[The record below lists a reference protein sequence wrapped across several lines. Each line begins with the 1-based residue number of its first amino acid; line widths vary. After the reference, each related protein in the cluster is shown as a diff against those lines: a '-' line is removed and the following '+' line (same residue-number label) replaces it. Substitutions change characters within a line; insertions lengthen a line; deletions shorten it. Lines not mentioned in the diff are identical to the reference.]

1 MQNHYMSLRRKNFG
15 IILFPV
21 SVIYGLVVGI
31 RNLLFNLQILKQT
44 RFDIPVIT
52 VGNITAGGTGKTP
65 HVEYLVKLLCKQFKI
80 AVLSRGYKRR
90 TKDFLLAGVSSK
102 VSDIGDEPRQIKHK
116 FPNIKLA
123 VCRKRV
129 EGIKKLL
136 SHYPDLNVVIL
147 DDGFQHRY
155 VKPGLSIL
163 LIDYHHPLKTDH
175 LLPYGNLR
183 ECESEVKRAHI
194 VIVTKTPQNI
204 KPIEKR
210 IIIKDLKLF
219 PYQFLYFTSLTYL
232 APVAVFKNASK
243 QKISYE
249 DIKKDHIAVILMT
262 GIANPKPLLQ
272 FLNKYTRKIEH
283 VGFPDHHRFTIRDM
297 DKITQRFYRLD
308 SDHKIMIT
316 SEKDAMRLT
325 EMKGIDKELKQSFYY
340 VPVEVKFNDNDAR
353 RFNKDIVNY
362 VGKHKEVN
370 RLHK

>member
-1 MQNHYMSLRRKNFG
+1 MSLRRKNFG
-15 IILFPV
+15 IILYPA

-31 RNLLFNLQILKQT
+31 RNLLFNFQILKQI
-44 RFDIPVIT
+44 RFDIPVISI
-52 VGNITAGGTGKTP
+52 GNITVGGTGKTP
-65 HVEYLVKLLCKQFKI
+65 HVEYLVKLLYKQFKI

-90 TKDFLLAGVSSK
+90 TKGFLLADASSK

-116 FPNIKLA
+116 FPNISLA

-129 EGIKKLL
+129 EGIEKLL
-136 SHYPDLNVVIL
+136 SHDPDLNVVIL
-147 DDGFQHRY
+147 DDGFQHRH

-183 ECESEVKRAHI
+183 ECKSEVRRAHI

-219 PYQFLYFTSLTYL
+219 PYQFLYFTSLTYH
-232 APVAVFKNASK
+232 APVAVFKEALK
-243 QKISYE
+243 KEIRYE
-249 DIKKDHIAVILMT
+249 DIKKVHIAVLLIT
-262 GIANPKPLLQ
+262 GIANPKPLVD
-272 FLNKYTRKIEH
+272 FLNKYTRNMDHIR
-283 VGFPDHHRFTIRDM
+283 FPDHHWFAIRDM
-297 DKITQRFYRLD
+297 DKISQRFSKLD

-316 SEKDAMRLT
+316 TEKDAMRLK
-325 EMKGIDKELKQSFYY
+325 EMKGMDKYLKQSFYY
-340 VPVEVKFNDNDAR
+340 VPVEVKFIDNDAR
-353 RFNKDIVNY
+353 RFNNDIVNY

-370 RLHK
+370 RLYK